1 MFMPSRIFSW
11 GRRLCNTVDGQNP
24 APPQMMIIPLFIG
37 FLTIPGGAGFRP
49 STVLPQKKQETI
61 GLMALKIWIWD
72 ILGPLGPQEIVVQR
86 SHPPQN
92 QTFKNHCLQYQVGK
106 SGQNRNLFV
115 ILPPHPTQQQKKRTT
130 HGYHWIH
137 SPSLTWNL
145 NMMFPKWISYSRVPF
160 SGSMLNFVYQFTW
173 SQANEPTMSFLCP
186 VDQLTIHPGELV
198 LLGRHKSITKR
209 LVKDSDITKETNG
222 QVTCMCKWIY
232 LLLCTF

>member
-11 GRRLCNTVDGQNP
+11 GRRLCNIT
-24 APPQMMIIPLFIG
+24 
-37 FLTIPGGAGFRP
+37 TK
-49 STVLPQKKQETI
+49 KKQETV